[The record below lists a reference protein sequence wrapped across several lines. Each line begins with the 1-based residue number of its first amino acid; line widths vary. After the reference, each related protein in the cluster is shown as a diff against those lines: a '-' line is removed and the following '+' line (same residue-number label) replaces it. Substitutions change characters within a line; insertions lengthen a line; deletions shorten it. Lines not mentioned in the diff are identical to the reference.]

1 MLKIVCIFNN
11 NSERIFVEREHVC
24 DQVSCSDF
32 SHIDYGTTSLWPNL
46 LIDRNVNFSAWLRTA
61 RSPYTCNRI
70 LFVVTQNHANTLHQL
85 VRTPYS
91 ENYVLRSLQEV

>member
-1 MLKIVCIFNN
+1 MIKVKEYLM
-11 NSERIFVEREHVC
+11 RENMSVTKLR
-24 DQVSCSDF
+24 SCSDF